1 MEQLYNNCMDF
12 KTHLLSFLSEKE
24 VNDLL
29 DSFLIEDKH
38 AVLLN
43 PKKMSDEEFLSLY
56 PNVRPHPYV
65 KHGFIYDKNEFQ
77 LGKTIYHELG
87 CFYLQEPSAMIVSSL
102 INFEEDDFV
111 LDMCSAP
118 GGKTIQASIKLNNTG
133 LVLSNDLSRSRCS
146 LTINNLERLGLGNV
160 IVSNND
166 FEKTYERY
174 LEKFDVVILDAP
186 CSGSGMF
193 RKDDKMINDWSI
205 NKVYKFA
212 EIQKNL
218 ILTAYK
224 MLKPGGI
231 LSYSTCSYSKEE
243 DEDVIHYLLDNSDA
257 QIKELPDI
265 KDGYINPNDPIGI
278 RFMPSRFSGEG
289 QYICQITKPG
299 VKTKTH
305 YNRVNKYKKTHLE
318 FLNDYD
324 IQKYGDNYF
333 AIKNTVQLPNLNIV
347 RYGAKVGEQVKDIFY
362 YDLHF
367 ARHLSQNDFPSVE
380 LDEKQ
385 LKDYLKGN
393 QLNLIND
400 KKGFVL
406 LTYKNKTIDFAKTDG
421 HVIKN
426 YYPKGLRKNIA

>member
-1 MEQLYNNCMDF
+1 MLQLYNNCMDF

-29 DSFLIEDKH
+29 NSLSSKDKH

-43 PKKMSDEEFLSLY
+43 SKKMSDEEFLSLY
-56 PNVRPHPYV
+56 PNVIPHPCV
-65 KHGFIYDKNEFQ
+65 KHGFIYDKNEYQ
-77 LGKTIYHELG
+77 LGKSLYHELG

-102 INFEEDDFV
+102 IDFEEDDFV
-111 LDMCSAP
+111 LDMCAAP
-118 GGKTIQASIKLNNTG
+118 GGKTIQASLKLNNTG
-133 LVLSNDLSRSRCS
+133 LVISNDLSRSRS
-146 LTINNLERLGLGNV
+146 SITVSNLERLGLGNV

-166 FEKTYERY
+166 FEKIYERY

-193 RKDDKMINDWSI
+193 RKDDKMIDDWSI

-218 ILTAYK
+218 ILISYK
-224 MLKPGGI
+224 MLKPGGL

-257 QIKELPDI
+257 QIKALPEI
-265 KDGYINPNDPIGI
+265 KDAYINPNDPVGI

-289 QYICQITKPG
+289 QYICQISKPG
-299 VKTKTH
+299 IKTKTH
-305 YNRVNKYKKTHLE
+305 YQRENKYKKTLLE

-333 AIKNTVQLPNLNIV
+333 ATKNSVPLPNINIV
-347 RYGAKVGEQVKDIFY
+347 RYGVKIGEQVKDIFY

-367 ARHLSQNDFPSVE
+367 ARFLSTVDFPSVE
-380 LDEKQ
+380 LEDNQ
-385 LKDYLKGN
+385 VKDYLRGN
-393 QLNLIND
+393 QLNLENSQ
-400 KKGFVL
+400 KGFIL